1 MNSLIH
7 QVTVRSALLSTLI
20 LFLAAC
26 AAAPPPP
33 PPTVHPLEITL
44 NAAADVNPD
53 IDNRPSPVIVHLLE
67 LSAIDEFNR
76 ADYFALTSNDASALG
91 GDVMNKT
98 EIILTPGS
106 SKTLKL
112 EVDQK
117 VAYIGLVA
125 GYRDIDNS
133 RWRLSQEIV
142 PGTNRSLSATIGKQQ
157 VSINEL
163 K

>member
-1 MNSLIH
+1 MKSLLH
-7 QVTVRSALLSTLI
+7 HSPVRFIFLSVFGI
-20 LFLAAC
+20 FLAAC

-33 PPTVHPLEITL
+33 PPTVHPLTVRL
-44 NAAADVNPD
+44 AASADVNPD
-53 IDNRPSPVIVHLLE
+53 IDNRPSPVIVHVLE

-76 ADYFALTSNDASALG
+76 ADYFALTNNDASALG

-106 SKTLKL
+106 SKQIRL
-112 EVDQK
+112 EVGQK
-117 VAYIGLVA
+117 IAYIGLVA

-133 RWRLSQEIV
+133 RWRVAQEIV
-142 PGTNRSLSATIGKQQ
+142 PGSNTSLSATIGSQQ
-157 VSINEL
+157 ISINEV